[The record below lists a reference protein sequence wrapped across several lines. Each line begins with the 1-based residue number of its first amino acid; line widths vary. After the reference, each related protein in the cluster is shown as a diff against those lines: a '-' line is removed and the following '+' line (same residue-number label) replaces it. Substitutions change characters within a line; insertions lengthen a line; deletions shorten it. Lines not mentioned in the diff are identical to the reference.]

1 MIEQAAIGEGDR
13 QHTGRCENDRQGD
26 SRERGQKPTTNRRG
40 TEQINQ
46 IAENREKVLTPI
58 AKYNVSAI
66 DPKYAAVKGS
76 RGPETRCL
84 A

>member
-1 MIEQAAIGEGDR
+1 MIDNETR
-13 QHTGRCENDRQGD
+13 RGRD
-26 SRERGQKPTTNRRG
+26 QKPTTSRSCI
-40 TEQINQ
+40 EQIQ
-46 IAENREKVLTPI
+46 QVAENREKVLTPM